1 MSRDIYQTFIG
12 AKGVAFAWI
21 GAAIGPIFFVIGLEP
36 EYRVHLLVGVVSLLL
51 VAASIFDGFR
61 ALKANSWSGVIA
73 FAVVPLML
81 LAGGVVLALIEAG

>member
-21 GAAIGPIFFVIGLEP
+21 GAAIGPIFLVIGMAA
-36 EYRVHLLVGVVSLLL
+36 EYRAHLAIGVVSLLL
-51 VAASIFDGFR
+51 VAASIFDGVR

-73 FAVVPLML
+73 FAVVPIVL
-81 LAGGVVLALIEAG
+81 LVGGIVLAVMEAG